1 MRQNKKIGKVRQ
13 AWRQAHTAGALGT
26 QVKFTDC
33 GHDHIRWILYSLAS
47 QVFSLPSGPP
57 GKSKNTGVGSLT
69 LLQGNF
75 PTWDSNQ
82 GLLHCRWILYQL
94 SYQGSL
100 KFTWWRCLTT
110 GSCGVMLNS
119 WVFHRSELKWK
130 WKSLSHVWLFEILW
144 TIQSMEFS
152 RPEYWSG

>member
-1 MRQNKKIGKVRQ
+1 MVSSVWGRIRKQVRSGRHGGSTD
-13 AWRQAHTAGALGT
+13 WGALGT

-33 GHDHIRWILYSLAS
+33 GHDHIRWILYSPAS
-47 QVFSLPSGPP
+47 QVGSLPSGPP

-69 LLQGNF
+69 LLQGHF
-75 PTWDSNQ
+75 PTWDLNR
-82 GLLHCRWILYQL
+82 GLLHYRWILYQL

-100 KFTWWRCLTT
+100 KFTWCRRLTR

-119 WVFHRSELKWK
+119 WVFYRFELKWK
-130 WKSLSHVWLFEILW
+130 WKSLSHVWLFETLW

-152 RPEYWSG
+152 RP